1 MNDKIQML
9 KNERK
14 EIINSYSNKSI
25 SDTPIDNL
33 VKDTK
38 DLQYVIVKE
47 IIEETNDTKSF
58 ILVPDNSKGT
68 LKLEPFEAG
77 QYVSIKMFVDDAY
90 VTRAYSISSSPKDVQ
105 KGFYRITIK
114 RVSNGLISNIMLDD
128 IKVGAGFTIS
138 KPVGEFVYN
147 DIRDENNIIAIAG
160 GSGITPF
167 MSLAKSIIDGVFDC
181 NLTVIYS
188 VKTYNDIIFKKE
200 IDYINKK
207 SRKVKFVI
215 TLTREEKD
223 GYLTGRINKNM
234 IEPYMKEFNTVFMCG
249 PKELYKTMNDILK
262 EFNIPKK
269 SVHFENYF
277 VYYKNQESNK
287 FKLNV
292 LIKDDVKKITCNSNE
307 TLLVA
312 MERAG
317 IKAPS
322 LCRVGTCGF
331 CRSILIDGKIKMI
344 GAIQPKALS
353 ENDYIHPCV
362 TYPESDIVLRLDI

>member
-90 VTRAYSISSSPKDVQ
+90 LTRAYSISSSPKDVQ

-215 TLTREEKD
+215 TLTRE
-223 GYLTGRINKNM
+223 
-234 IEPYMKEFNTVFMCG
+234 
-249 PKELYKTMNDILK
+249 
-262 EFNIPKK
+262 
-269 SVHFENYF
+269 
-277 VYYKNQESNK
+277 
-287 FKLNV
+287 
-292 LIKDDVKKITCNSNE
+292 
-307 TLLVA
+307 
-312 MERAG
+312 
-317 IKAPS
+317 
-322 LCRVGTCGF
+322 
-331 CRSILIDGKIKMI
+331 
-344 GAIQPKALS
+344 
-353 ENDYIHPCV
+353 
-362 TYPESDIVLRLDI
+362 

>member
-1 MNDKIQML
+1 
-9 KNERK
+9 
-14 EIINSYSNKSI
+14 
-25 SDTPIDNL
+25 
-33 VKDTK
+33 
-38 DLQYVIVKE
+38 
-47 IIEETNDTKSF
+47 
-58 ILVPDNSKGT
+58 
-68 LKLEPFEAG
+68 
-77 QYVSIKMFVDDAY
+77 
-90 VTRAYSISSSPKDVQ
+90 
-105 KGFYRITIK
+105 
-114 RVSNGLISNIMLDD
+114 
-128 IKVGAGFTIS
+128 
-138 KPVGEFVYN
+138 
-147 DIRDENNIIAIAG
+147 
-160 GSGITPF
+160 
-167 MSLAKSIIDGVFDC
+167 
-181 NLTVIYS
+181 
-188 VKTYNDIIFKKE
+188 
-200 IDYINKK
+200 
-207 SRKVKFVI
+207 
-215 TLTREEKD
+215 
-223 GYLTGRINKNM
+223 M

-277 VYYKNQESNK
+277 VDYKNQESNK
-287 FKLNV
+287 FKLKV